1 MSLVASFAPS
11 LRSGVNDATRA
22 TNKLYAL
29 QKSCQDCPILIFL
42 ENAEKCGGKVDLNHS
57 LV

>member
-1 MSLVASFAPS
+1 MSLAASFAPS
-11 LRSGVNDATRA
+11 LRSGLNDATWA

-42 ENAEKCGGKVDLNHS
+42 ENAGECGGKVDLNHS